1 MRVTGLVLGGFCA
14 VLFAMLAV
22 SGFLNGRWVVGAL
35 LLVAALLCTPL
46 GARPFRGV
54 GQPLAMVLRL
64 FATVFLALTA
74 ATPLI
79 FPDPRTSIY
88 DSPEVRARFQDIYD
102 RKLDQ
107 WPVEP
112 DTRFLETERGRV
124 HVLSAG
130 PEDAPPL
137 LLLHAAGVA
146 SWSWGPNIAA
156 LSEAYRVHAVDLIGD
171 AGRSELADISKR
183 LGGGEDQADHYAEVM
198 DLLGIGAAPVVG
210 ASEGG
215 FIATNL
221 ALHHPA
227 RVERMVLLGP
237 MGYAGAV
244 GPVLRIFVTQLFPL
258 PPLRRATFRRVF
270 SDDPELVAEYEDW
283 FRLVMTG
290 LSPAKVPPLPF
301 SAEERQSIEIPVLY
315 VFGTRDRLVGDAEA
329 ARAQVADV
337 PEARVE
343 IVEAGHLMAAEA
355 PERINALILDFLSAD

>member
-1 MRVTGLVLGGFCA
+1 MARLVLGGSCA
-14 VLFAMLAV
+14 LLFALLSA
-22 SGFLNGRWVVGAL
+22 SAFLNGRWVVGAL
-35 LLVAALLCTPL
+35 LLVVALLCTPL
-46 GARPFRGV
+46 GARPFGGV

-64 FATVFLALTA
+64 FVTVFVALTA
-74 ATPLI
+74 ATPVI
-79 FPDPRTSIY
+79 FPEPRASIY
-88 DSPEVRARFQDIYD
+88 DSPEVRARFHAIYD
-102 RKLDQ
+102 RKLAD
-107 WPVEP
+107 WPVTPESHV
-112 DTRFLETERGRV
+112 LETERGRV

-137 LLLHAAGVA
+137 LLLHASGVA

-156 LSEAYRVHAVDLIGD
+156 LSEAHRVHAVDLIGD
-171 AGRSELADISKR
+171 AGRSELADISQR
-183 LGGGEDQADHYAEVM
+183 LRSGGDQADHYAEVM
-198 DLLGIGAAPVVG
+198 DLLGIASAPVVG

-221 ALHHPA
+221 ALHHPE

-237 MGYAGAV
+237 MGYSGAAGA
-244 GPVLRIFVTQLFPL
+244 VLRIFATQLFPL
-258 PPLRRATFRRVF
+258 PPLRRATFRWAF
-270 SDDPELVAEYEDW
+270 SDDPDLMAEYEDW

-301 SAEERQSIEIPVLY
+301 SAEERKSIGVPTLF
-315 VFGTRDRLVGDAEA
+315 VFGTGDRLVGDPAA